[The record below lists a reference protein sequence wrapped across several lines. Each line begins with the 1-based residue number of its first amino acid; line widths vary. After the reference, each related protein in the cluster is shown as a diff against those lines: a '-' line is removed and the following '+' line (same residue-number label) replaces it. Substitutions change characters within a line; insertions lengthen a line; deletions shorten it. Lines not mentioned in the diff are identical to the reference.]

1 MIQVLRP
8 EVVNQIAAGEVV
20 ERPFSVLKE
29 CVENSIDAGATR
41 IEIQLEEGGKQLIRI
56 QDDGRGMSP
65 EDLGLAFV
73 SHATSKL
80 RDLEDLEAIISL
92 GFRGEALASIGSVAR
107 VRILSRIA
115 GAEAGAVVRSE
126 GGRISEVA
134 PAASPQG
141 TLVEVRDLFFN
152 VPARRRF
159 LKSTPAEKSRCLEVL
174 TKLALAHPEV
184 GFRVEGSKTFDLA
197 AEEDP
202 LVRIGKLF
210 GKGVRALCHPVEYQ
224 TGGILVSGYVV
235 DPDGARRDRSQE
247 FLFLNGRPIKDRSL
261 SFAIRDAYREYLMG
275 GRYPVTFL
283 HLQMDPSQVD
293 VNAHPTKTEV
303 RFNEP
308 RPVFSALRRAVLD
321 ALSARRTRLGAPPQ
335 ARTLEAGAG
344 SAPTRVAE
352 DFRPATGFPGLPK
365 GLFGQ
370 EEAIGSSFGTL
381 PTRERTPSV
390 ASPSSP
396 PPSPAPSSPSSSSTP
411 TLPTEEATPKS
422 HSLSASQLF
431 QKARRFL
438 VIRDLYIFLETDQGF
453 AIIDQHALHERIL
466 YEKLLGDWQAG
477 EVPVQGL
484 LVPLLLELPP
494 ADHELLMAHQGAL
507 EKLGLKISDFGGT
520 TMKLEGYPHCL
531 RRVDPKSLVED
542 VLQSLKEGRRPD
554 QLEEVRERFHSAAC
568 RAAVMSG
575 DRLSDPEI
583 QQLLSDAAK
592 LEHPDNCPHGRPT
605 VLNFSTH
612 QLETWFRRKV

>member
-1 MIQVLRP
+1 MIEVLKP

-29 CVENSIDAGATR
+29 CVENSIDAGAKR
-41 IEIQLEEGGKQLIRI
+41 IDILLEEGGKQLIRI

-80 RDLEDLEAIISL
+80 RELGDLEAIISL

-107 VRILSRIA
+107 VRILSRTL

-126 GGRISEVA
+126 GGRISEVV
-134 PAASPQG
+134 PAASPHG

-174 TKLALAHPEV
+174 TKLALAHPEI
-184 GFRVEGSKTFDLA
+184 GFRVEGSKTFDLV
-197 AEEDP
+197 AEEEP

-210 GKGVRALCHPVEYQ
+210 GKSLRSLCHPVDYQ
-224 TGGILVSGYVV
+224 AEGILVSGFAV

-261 SFAIRDAYREYLMG
+261 SFAIRDAYREFLMG
-275 GRYPVTFL
+275 GRFPVTFL
-283 HLQMDPSQVD
+283 HLQMDPGRVD

-303 RFNEP
+303 RFHQP
-308 RPVFSALRRAVLD
+308 RLVFSTLRRAVLE
-321 ALSARRTRLGAPPQ
+321 ALGARRNRLGAKPK
-335 ARTLEAGAG
+335 AKTLEAGGA
-344 SAPTRVAE
+344 STSPRVAE
-352 DFRPATGFPGLPK
+352 DLRPATGFPGLPK

-381 PTRERTPSV
+381 SPREGI
-390 ASPSSP
+390 A
-396 PPSPAPSSPSSSSTP
+396 SSPSPSQASLPGGSSESTP
-411 TLPTEEATPKS
+411 THLPTSQA
-422 HSLSASQLF
+422 ASCLF
-431 QKARRFL
+431 QKAKRFL
-438 VIRDLYIFLETDQGF
+438 VIRDLYILLETDEGF

-466 YEKLLGDWQAG
+466 YEKLLGEWQAG
-477 EVPVQGL
+477 EIPVQGL

-494 ADHELLMAHQGAL
+494 ADHELLIAHCEAL
-507 EKLGLKISDFGGT
+507 EKLGLRLSDFGGNT
-520 TMKLEGYPHCL
+520 IKLEGYPHCL

-542 VLQSLKEGRRPD
+542 VLQSLQEGRRPD
-554 QLEEVRERFHSAAC
+554 ELEEVRERFHSAAC

-575 DRLSDPEI
+575 DRLSDTEI
-583 QQLLSDAAK
+583 QQLLMDAAS

-612 QLETWFRRKV
+612 QLETWFRRK